1 MRDASLIPGALM
13 PFQLGIPEVILV
25 LVIALVF
32 LGPKRLPEAGNA
44 IGRGIREFR
53 AGITGGDDEPSSQPE
68 YEPRRTTY
76 VPPPS
81 YVPPAEST
89 DAYRPP
95 PAYTA
100 PAPTAARPR
109 RHTGRGRAASAPAPD
124 GDPLTQLE
132 PAPVAPVDDTEDIG
146 GGDAVGE
153 RPGDHAG

>member
-1 MRDASLIPGALM
+1 M

-53 AGITGGDDEPSSQPE
+53 EGITGGDDTRPAQPE
-68 YEPRRTTY
+68 FDPPPTTY

-95 PAYTA
+95 AAHATPAA
-100 PAPTAARPR
+100 PRPR
-109 RHTGRGRAASAPAPD
+109 RHTGRHRPASAPAPD
-124 GDPLTQLE
+124 GDPVTQLE
-132 PAPVAPVDDTEDIG
+132 PAPVAPVDDAEDVG

-153 RPGDHAG
+153 RPGDQPG